1 MFDIMQRFLIVV
13 AFRGRLL
20 TPQVPNF
27 HFLDEGVKK
36 SLLYRVVQSKVH
48 FNKK

>member
-36 SLLYRVVQSKVH
+36 SHYVVH
-48 FNKK
+48 FVQGDTK